1 MEISIIIP
9 CYNSEYYIS
18 NNLNKIY
25 TFFKK
30 KKLKSEIICVNDGS
44 SDNTLLIL
52 KQLKKKFNIKIINN
66 KNNRGKSFSII
77 KGIAK
82 SNYKNIVLI
91 DSDISYFKYLKL
103 LIFYLQKD
111 YDLIIANR
119 RLPESRL
126 LIRNKLKIYQLL
138 RLIIGKII
146 GKLIELTLNTN
157 VYGDTQAGLKAF
169 RLPSKLKKK
178 KFISKRFFFDIELIH
193 FFRKANL
200 RIKCIPVKFF
210 ISDKSSIGIFNKI
223 NVQIIIELFKV
234 ITSLK
239 RL

>member
-1 MEISIIIP
+1 MEISVIIP

-25 TFFKK
+25 TFLKK
-30 KKLKSEIICVNDGS
+30 KKLKSEIVCINDGS
-44 SDNTLLIL
+44 TDNTLLV
-52 KQLKKKFNIKIINN
+52 LKKLKEKFNIKIINN
-66 KNNRGKSFSII
+66 KNNIGKSFSII
-77 KGIAK
+77 KGIVNSK
-82 SNYKNIVLI
+82 YKNIILI
-91 DSDISYFKYLKL
+91 DSDITYFKYLEL

-126 LIRNKLKIYQLL
+126 IIKNKLKIYQLL

-146 GKLIELTLNTN
+146 GKIIELTLNTN
-157 VYGDTQAGLKAF
+157 VCGDTQAGLKAF
-169 RLPSKLKKK
+169 KLPSKFKKK

-193 FFRKANL
+193 FFRRANL
-200 RIKCIPVKFF
+200 RIKSIPVKFF

-223 NVQIIIELFKV
+223 NIKIIIELFIV

>member
-1 MEISIIIP
+1 MKISVIIP

-25 TFFKK
+25 SFFKK
-30 KKLKSEIICVNDGS
+30 KKIKSEIICINDGS
-44 SDNTLLIL
+44 MDNTLLIL
-52 KQLKKKFNIKIINN
+52 KKIKEKFNIKIINN
-66 KNNRGKSFSII
+66 KNNVGKSFSII
-77 KGIAK
+77 KGIVNSK
-82 SNYKNIVLI
+82 YKNIVLI
-91 DSDISYFKYLKL
+91 DSDITYFKYLRL
-103 LIFYLQKD
+103 LIFFLQKD

-119 RLPESRL
+119 RLPKSRL
-126 LIRNKLKIYQLL
+126 IIKNKLNIYQLL

-169 RLPSKLKKK
+169 KLPSKFKKK

-193 FFRKANL
+193 FFRRANL
-200 RIKCIPVKFF
+200 RIKSIPVEFF

-223 NVQIIIELFKV
+223 NIKIIIELFTV

>member
-1 MEISIIIP
+1 MEISVIIP

-25 TFFKK
+25 TFLKR
-30 KKLKSEIICVNDGS
+30 KKLKSEIVCINDGS
-44 SDNTLLIL
+44 TDNTLLIL
-52 KQLKKKFNIKIINN
+52 KKLKEKFNIKIINN
-66 KNNRGKSFSII
+66 KNNVGKSFSII
-77 KGIAK
+77 KGIINSK
-82 SNYKNIVLI
+82 YKNIILI
-91 DSDISYFKYLKL
+91 DSDITYFKYLEL
-103 LIFYLQKD
+103 IIFYLQKD

-126 LIRNKLKIYQLL
+126 IIKNKLKIYQLL

-157 VYGDTQAGLKAF
+157 VCGDTQAGLKAF
-169 RLPSKLKKK
+169 KLPSKFKKK

-193 FFRKANL
+193 FFRRANL
-200 RIKCIPVKFF
+200 RIKSIPVKFF

-223 NVQIIIELFKV
+223 NIKIIIELFTV

>member
-1 MEISIIIP
+1 MEISVIVP
-9 CYNSEYYIS
+9 CYNSEYYIL

-25 TFFKK
+25 SFLKK
-30 KKLKSEIICVNDGS
+30 KKIKSEIICINDGS
-44 SDNTLLIL
+44 NDNTLSIL
-52 KQLKKKFNIKIINN
+52 KKLKKKINIKLINN
-66 KNNRGKSFSII
+66 KNNKGKSFSII
-77 KGIAK
+77 RGITK
-82 SNYKNIVLI
+82 SKYKNIILI
-91 DSDISYFKYLKL
+91 DSDISYFKYLGL
-103 LIFYLQKD
+103 LIFYLKKN

-126 LIRNKLKIYQLL
+126 QKRNKLKIYQLL
-138 RLIIGKII
+138 RLFIGKII

-169 RLPSKLKKK
+169 KLPSGFKKK

-200 RIKCIPVKFF
+200 KIKCIPVKFV
-210 ISDKSSIGIFNKI
+210 ISNRSSIGIFNKI
-223 NVQIIIELFKV
+223 NIEIIIELFR
-234 ITSLK
+234 IFTSLK

>member
-1 MEISIIIP
+1 MEISVIVP
-9 CYNSEYYIS
+9 CYNSEYYIL

-25 TFFKK
+25 SFLKK
-30 KKLKSEIICVNDGS
+30 KKIKSEIICINDGS
-44 SDNTLLIL
+44 NDNTLSIL
-52 KQLKKKFNIKIINN
+52 KKLKKKINIKLINN
-66 KNNRGKSFSII
+66 KNNTGKSFSII
-77 KGIAK
+77 RGIAK
-82 SNYKNIVLI
+82 SKYKNIILI
-91 DSDISYFKYLKL
+91 DSDISYFKYLGL
-103 LIFYLQKD
+103 LIFYLKKN

-126 LIRNKLKIYQLL
+126 QKRNKLKIYQLL
-138 RLIIGKII
+138 RLFIGKII

-169 RLPSKLKKK
+169 RLPSRFKKK

-200 RIKCIPVKFF
+200 KIKCIPVKFV
-210 ISDKSSIGIFNKI
+210 ISNRSSIGIFNKI
-223 NVQIIIELFKV
+223 NIEIIIELFR
-234 ITSLK
+234 IFTTLK

>member
-1 MEISIIIP
+1 MEISAIIP

-25 TFFKK
+25 TFLKK
-30 KKLKSEIICVNDGS
+30 KKLKSEIICINDGS

-52 KQLKKKFNIKIINN
+52 KKLKKKFNIKIINN
-66 KNNRGKSFSII
+66 KNNSGKSFSII
-77 KGIAK
+77 KGIVNSK
-82 SNYKNIVLI
+82 YKNIVLI
-91 DSDISYFKYLKL
+91 DSDISYFKYLEL

-119 RLPESRL
+119 RLPKSRL
-126 LIRNKLKIYQLL
+126 ILKKKIKIYQLL

-169 RLPSKLKKK
+169 KLPRKFKKK

-200 RIKCIPVKFF
+200 KIKCIPVKYF
-210 ISDKSSIGIFNKI
+210 ISDKSSIGIFNKT
-223 NVQIIIELFKV
+223 NVKIIIELFKV

>member
-1 MEISIIIP
+1 MEISVIIP

-25 TFFKK
+25 TFLKK
-30 KKLKSEIICVNDGS
+30 KKLKSEIVCINDGS
-44 SDNTLLIL
+44 TDNTLLIL
-52 KQLKKKFNIKIINN
+52 KKLKKKFNIKIINN
-66 KNNRGKSFSII
+66 KNNIGKSFSII
-77 KGIAK
+77 KGIVNSK
-82 SNYKNIVLI
+82 YKNIILI
-91 DSDISYFKYLKL
+91 DSDITYFKYLEL
-103 LIFYLQKD
+103 IIFYLQKD

-126 LIRNKLKIYQLL
+126 IIKNKLKIYQLL

-157 VYGDTQAGLKAF
+157 VCGDTQAGLKAF
-169 RLPSKLKKK
+169 KLPSKFKKK

-193 FFRKANL
+193 FFRRANL
-200 RIKCIPVKFF
+200 RIKSIPVKFF

-223 NVQIIIELFKV
+223 NIKIIIELFTV

>member
-77 KGIAK
+77 KGIAN

>member
-1 MEISIIIP
+1 MEISVIIP

-25 TFFKK
+25 TFLKK
-30 KKLKSEIICVNDGS
+30 KKLKSEIVCINDGS
-44 SDNTLLIL
+44 TDNTLLIL
-52 KQLKKKFNIKIINN
+52 KKLKKKFNIKIINN
-66 KNNRGKSFSII
+66 KNNIGKSFSII
-77 KGIAK
+77 KGIVNSK
-82 SNYKNIVLI
+82 YKNIILI
-91 DSDISYFKYLKL
+91 DSDITYFKYLEL
-103 LIFYLQKD
+103 IIFYLQKD

-126 LIRNKLKIYQLL
+126 IIKNKLKIYQLL
-138 RLIIGKII
+138 RLIIGIII

-157 VYGDTQAGLKAF
+157 VCGDTQAGLKAF
-169 RLPSKLKKK
+169 KLPSKFKKK

-193 FFRKANL
+193 FFRRANL
-200 RIKCIPVKFF
+200 RIKSIPVKFF

-223 NVQIIIELFKV
+223 NIKIIIELFTV

>member
-1 MEISIIIP
+1 MKISIVIP

-18 NNLNKIY
+18 DNLNKIY

-30 KKLKSEIICVNDGS
+30 KKIQSEIICINDGS
-44 SDNTLLIL
+44 SDNTLLVL
-52 KQLKKKFNIKIINN
+52 KKLKKKFNIKIINN
-66 KNNRGKSFSII
+66 KKNTGKSFSII
-77 KGIAK
+77 KGIVNSK
-82 SNYKNIVLI
+82 YKNIILI
-91 DSDISYFKYLKL
+91 DSDISYFKYLEF
-103 LIFYLQKD
+103 LIFYLQKG

-119 RLPESRL
+119 RLPKSRL
-126 LIRNKLKIYQLL
+126 LIRDKLKIYQLL

-146 GKLIELTLNTN
+146 GKLIELTLNTS

-169 RLPSKLKKK
+169 KIPSKFKNK

-200 RIKCIPVKFF
+200 KIKCIPVKFF
-210 ISDKSSIGIFNKI
+210 ISNKSSIRIFNKVNI
-223 NVQIIIELFKV
+223 KIVIELFKV
-234 ITSLK
+234 ITYLK

>member
-1 MEISIIIP
+1 MEISVIIP

-25 TFFKK
+25 NFIKK
-30 KKLKSEIICVNDGS
+30 KKLKSEIVCINDGS
-44 SDNTLLIL
+44 TDNTLLIL
-52 KQLKKKFNIKIINN
+52 KKLKEKFNIKIINN
-66 KNNRGKSFSII
+66 KNNVGKSFSII
-77 KGIAK
+77 KGIINSK
-82 SNYKNIVLI
+82 YKNIILI
-91 DSDISYFKYLKL
+91 DSDITYFKYLEL
-103 LIFYLQKD
+103 IIFYLQKD

-126 LIRNKLKIYQLL
+126 IIKNKLKIYQLL

-157 VYGDTQAGLKAF
+157 VCGDTQAGLKAF
-169 RLPSKLKKK
+169 KLPSKFKKK

-193 FFRKANL
+193 FFRRANL
-200 RIKCIPVKFF
+200 RIKSIPVKFF

-223 NVQIIIELFKV
+223 NIKIIIELFTV
-234 ITSLK
+234 IASLK

>member
-1 MEISIIIP
+1 MEISVIIP

-25 TFFKK
+25 TFLKR
-30 KKLKSEIICVNDGS
+30 KKLKSEIVCINDGS
-44 SDNTLLIL
+44 TDNTLLIL
-52 KQLKKKFNIKIINN
+52 KKLKEKFNIKIINN
-66 KNNRGKSFSII
+66 KNNVGKSFSII
-77 KGIAK
+77 KGIVNSK
-82 SNYKNIVLI
+82 YKNIILI
-91 DSDISYFKYLKL
+91 DSDITYFKYLKL
-103 LIFYLQKD
+103 IIFYLQKD

-126 LIRNKLKIYQLL
+126 IIKNKLKIYQLL

-157 VYGDTQAGLKAF
+157 VCGDTQAGLKAF
-169 RLPSKLKKK
+169 KLPSKFKKK

-193 FFRKANL
+193 FFRRANL
-200 RIKCIPVKFF
+200 RIKSIPVKFF

-223 NVQIIIELFKV
+223 NIKIIIELFTV
-234 ITSLK
+234 IASLK

>member
-1 MEISIIIP
+1 MEISVIIP

-25 TFFKK
+25 TFLKK
-30 KKLKSEIICVNDGS
+30 KKLKSEIVCINDGS
-44 SDNTLLIL
+44 TDNTLLIL
-52 KQLKKKFNIKIINN
+52 KKLKKKFNIKIINN
-66 KNNRGKSFSII
+66 KNNIGKSFSII
-77 KGIAK
+77 KGIVNSK
-82 SNYKNIVLI
+82 YKNIILI
-91 DSDISYFKYLKL
+91 DSDITYFKYLEL
-103 LIFYLQKD
+103 IIFYLQKD

-126 LIRNKLKIYQLL
+126 IIKNKLKIYQLL
-138 RLIIGKII
+138 RLIIGIII

-157 VYGDTQAGLKAF
+157 VCGDTQAGLKAF
-169 RLPSKLKKK
+169 KLPSKFKKK

-193 FFRKANL
+193 FFRRANL
-200 RIKCIPVKFF
+200 RIKSIPVKFF

-223 NVQIIIELFKV
+223 NIKIIIELFIV

>member
-1 MEISIIIP
+1 MEISVIIP

-25 TFFKK
+25 TFLKK
-30 KKLKSEIICVNDGS
+30 KKLKSEIVCINDGS
-44 SDNTLLIL
+44 TDNTLLIL
-52 KQLKKKFNIKIINN
+52 KKLKEKFNIKIINN
-66 KNNRGKSFSII
+66 KNNVGKSFSII
-77 KGIAK
+77 KGIINSK
-82 SNYKNIVLI
+82 YKNIILI
-91 DSDISYFKYLKL
+91 DSDITYFKYLEL
-103 LIFYLQKD
+103 IIFYLQKD

-126 LIRNKLKIYQLL
+126 IIKNKLKIYQLL

-157 VYGDTQAGLKAF
+157 VCGDTQAGLKAF
-169 RLPSKLKKK
+169 KLPSKFKKK

-193 FFRKANL
+193 FFRRANL
-200 RIKCIPVKFF
+200 RIKSIPVKFF

-223 NVQIIIELFKV
+223 NIKIIIELFIV